1 MWTYNFL
8 QWDTPE
14 RRRHG
19 LVIVLPGIDGLSW
32 CNRSIVR
39 GLADAGLPCAI
50 AIHDWTFGHLW
61 AIRNLRDSRRHQAH
75 TAILRD
81 KIVEQQSAHPGTP
94 VYLIGHS
101 AGGAM
106 TLLTLEGLPSDVQ
119 IEAGILLA
127 PAVSPGYDVSNALQQ
142 TKRGL
147 WNFHAWGDIGFLG
160 ALTLLFGTVDGRHS
174 ISAGLCGFRSAPTGP
189 MGNGAPTLHQIP
201 YQFSMLKQRN
211 LAGHFGCVNHVFV
224 QHWVAPILAKNPDL
238 VGSVGT
244 NTGT

>member
-1 MWTYNFL
+1 MWTYNHL

-14 RRRHG
+14 RRQHG

-39 GLADAGLPCAI
+39 GLADAGVPCAI
-50 AIHDWTFGHLW
+50 EIHDWTFGHLW
-61 AIRNLRDSRRHQAH
+61 AIRNLRDSRRHLAH
-75 TAILRD
+75 ADILCN
-81 KIVEQQSAHPGTP
+81 KIVDQQTAHPGAP
-94 VYLIGHS
+94 IYMIGHS

-106 TLLTLEGLPSDVQ
+106 TLLTLERLAPEVR

-127 PAVSPGYDVSNALQQ
+127 PAVSPGYDVVSALRQ

-174 ISAGLCGFRSAPTGP
+174 ISAGLCGFRSPPTTPAGD
-189 MGNGAPTLHQIP
+189 GASSAASDSLPVCDVEASEPGGSFRLRQPRVCATLGRADP
-201 YQFSMLKQRN
+201 DVDYRLSESCQR
-211 LAGHFGCVNHVFV
+211 
-224 QHWVAPILAKNPDL
+224 
-238 VGSVGT
+238 
-244 NTGT
+244 